1 MFLRCFVWFIIIF
14 LDRKFLRLTSCD
26 SWHQNSQLH
35 SYQVSTWYLKE
46 CINEYDYGRISVF
59 IWVYDL
65 ESLGLLVM
73 LLCDDMM
80 MNESLSPL
88 ITPVILCQ
96 SDSVLC
102 LNEQKCMSFLSYM
115 LIRITSNGAFEGAR
129 LLCDDYRGKVW
140 KILLNCR
147 STARLESGLYQS
159 YW

>member
-1 MFLRCFVWFIIIF
+1 M
-14 LDRKFLRLTSCD
+14 
-26 SWHQNSQLH
+26 
-35 SYQVSTWYLKE
+35 
-46 CINEYDYGRISVF
+46 
-59 IWVYDL
+59 YDL

-129 LLCDDYRGKVW
+129 LLCDDYRGKV
-140 KILLNCR
+140 
-147 STARLESGLYQS
+147 
-159 YW
+159 